1 MEIWDLYDANRQP
14 LGRTIV
20 RGESLADG
28 EYYIC
33 GEIWVMNSAGQF
45 LITKRHPDKKA
56 GNLWE
61 FVGGGTLAG
70 ETTRA
75 SAKRELHEETG
86 IPVDEEELK
95 LLVTYARDQYF
106 LDIYVVK
113 KDIPISNIRLQPGE
127 AIDAKWATPDEVQG
141 LIRSGEF
148 VSSVGK
154 RFLMYK
160 DKIEL

>member
-1 MEIWDLYDANRQP
+1 M
-14 LGRTIV
+14 
-20 RGESLADG
+20 
-28 EYYIC
+28 
-33 GEIWVMNSAGQF
+33 
-45 LITKRHPDKKA
+45 
-56 GNLWE
+56 
-61 FVGGGTLAG
+61 AG

-154 RFLMYK
+154 RF
-160 DKIEL
+160 

>member
-1 MEIWDLYDANRQP
+1 LEIWDLYDANRQP

-61 FVGGGTLAG
+61 FVGGRNLGRRNNKSIGQT
-70 ETTRA
+70 
-75 SAKRELHEETG
+75 
-86 IPVDEEELK
+86 
-95 LLVTYARDQYF
+95 
-106 LDIYVVK
+106 
-113 KDIPISNIRLQPGE
+113 
-127 AIDAKWATPDEVQG
+127 
-141 LIRSGEF
+141 
-148 VSSVGK
+148 
-154 RFLMYK
+154 
-160 DKIEL
+160 